1 MLKNFWWPLEFSHV
15 VKDKPMRVTALEQEF
30 VLYRT
35 PDGAAHVLSDLC
47 VHRGGALSDGW
58 MSGDCI
64 VCPYHGWEYKSDGAC
79 VKIPANAK
87 DAPVPKKARVDS
99 YPKIKK

>member
-15 VKDKPMRVTALEQEF
+15 VKNKPIRVTALEQEF

-35 PDGAAHVLSDLC
+35 PDGVAHVLSDLC

-58 MSGDCI
+58 MEGDFPTLSAFTTFSATLSASLA
-64 VCPYHGWEYKSDGAC
+64 VS
-79 VKIPANAK
+79 
-87 DAPVPKKARVDS
+87 S
-99 YPKIKK
+99 